1 MEVLYGSQQER
12 SHMSVPA
19 SSAIS
24 CRWEHFSLF
33 KMYSDISCLKL
44 LMFVLRK
51 THPKLEKTF
60 FATCNILLLYS
71 CIFASILISYN

>member
-12 SHMSVPA
+12 SRMSAPA

-24 CRWEHFSLF
+24 CKWEHFSLF
-33 KMYSDISCLKL
+33 KMYSDRLSK
-44 LMFVLRK
+44 VVHVRK
-51 THPKLEKTF
+51 IHPKLEKTF

-71 CIFASILISYN
+71 CIFASILMSYN